1 MNTTTEKI
9 AALRLWMQTHDYDY
23 FVIPTSDPFD
33 SEHLPDYYKVRQWLT
48 GFTGSAGLAIIAAAE
63 ALLWTDSRY
72 WLQAVGQLAE
82 TDIVLMREGEAGV
95 PSPADWLKTH
105 VKDGQRVVA
114 VAETL
119 THSLCNEL
127 FAALPV
133 DTDGGSRVQLL
144 AADPFM
150 QWWTDRPAR
159 PSNPIVVQPSQY
171 VDGTAKERIG
181 KVVQSFLQHADV
193 ECTDWALLLNDLSE
207 VAWLTGLRGSD
218 IEYNPVFMAYL
229 LLTSSGE
236 AQLFV
241 NVSSLSAEACHH
253 LQQNGIGVAGFED
266 IASAVAAQM
275 RMERKMCLA
284 SSMNMGIIAAT
295 GASATDFQFVSS
307 PVSELRMCKSA
318 AEQNGFRKAML
329 ADGVAMVRFLRWVD
343 EHPHLEQETEL
354 TIDHRLT
361 ALRAENSEFQSL
373 SFATIAAYGPH
384 AAVVHYEAQPHTAVH
399 LQRRGLLLLDSGAQ
413 YLCGTTDITRTIA
426 LGPVTPEERRAYT
439 LVLKGHIGLSR
450 FRFPEGTTGLQLD
463 VAARTPI
470 WQGGYDF
477 GHGTGHG
484 VGSHLCVH
492 EGPSQI
498 RKNVRQCT
506 LIPFQVGQV
515 VTNEPGIYVAGQFGV
530 RIENMMLVAEAE
542 ANDFGRF
549 LQFESLTLCPI
560 DLRAADLSMLTP
572 EEKSWLN
579 DYHARVRQL
588 LMPLLADEADRQ
600 WLEKATCPV

>member
-1 MNTTTEKI
+1 MVCSFHRKTGDTCFAQNPHRLFSCVCCWQPVYS
-9 AALRLWMQTHDYDY
+9 ALDKASALDRADRHT
-23 FVIPTSDPFD
+23 FD
-33 SEHLPDYYKVRQWLT
+33 EVFLQEGIEQDDWQ
-48 GFTGSAGLAIIAAAE
+48 GGQDDDGGL
-63 ALLWTDSRY
+63 D
-72 WLQAVGQLAE
+72 G
-82 TDIVLMREGEAGV
+82 
-95 PSPADWLKTH
+95 
-105 VKDGQRVVA
+105 DGQ
-114 VAETL
+114 
-119 THSLCNEL
+119 
-127 FAALPV
+127 
-133 DTDGGSRVQLL
+133 GGLL
-144 AADPFM
+144 
-150 QWWTDRPAR
+150 
-159 PSNPIVVQPSQY
+159 
-171 VDGTAKERIG
+171 
-181 KVVQSFLQHADV
+181 
-193 ECTDWALLLNDLSE
+193 
-207 VAWLTGLRGSD
+207 
-218 IEYNPVFMAYL
+218 
-229 LLTSSGE
+229 
-236 AQLFV
+236 
-241 NVSSLSAEACHH
+241 
-253 LQQNGIGVAGFED
+253 
-266 IASAVAAQM
+266 
-275 RMERKMCLA
+275 
-284 SSMNMGIIAAT
+284 
-295 GASATDFQFVSS
+295 
-307 PVSELRMCKSA
+307 
-318 AEQNGFRKAML
+318 
-329 ADGVAMVRFLRWVD
+329 
-343 EHPHLEQETEL
+343 
-354 TIDHRLT
+354 
-361 ALRAENSEFQSL
+361 
-373 SFATIAAYGPH
+373 PH
-384 AAVVHYEAQPHTAVH
+384 AAVVHYEAQPHAAVH

-600 WLEKATCPV
+600 WLDKATCPV